1 MSASSDSPTMT
12 LKTPKTSDLCDACD
26 AALACAL
33 PFRGYGRRRAFAG
46 TIRTIRCHEDIAL
59 MRDVVGQ
66 PGRDQVLV
74 IDGGGSLARALFGD
88 VMAGVAMRTGW
99 AGLVINGAI
108 RDAVEID
115 AMDIGIKALGTVPR
129 RGERT
134 GAGEVDVPVHFG
146 GITFTPGHRL
156 VADEDGVIVLPA
168 GVAEGDIAVDDV
180 VAATAAYA
188 ARSSKPR

>member
-1 MSASSDSPTMT
+1 M
-12 LKTPKTSDLCDACD
+12 TPKTSDLCDACEG
-26 AALACAL
+26 ALACAL

-66 PGRDQVLV
+66 AGGDQVLV

-88 VMAGVAMRTGW
+88 VMAAMAVRNGW
-99 AGLVINGAI
+99 AGLVINGVI

-115 AMDIGIKALGTVPR
+115 GMDIGVKALGTVPR

-168 GVAEGDIAVDDV
+168 GVAEGDIDV
-180 VAATAAYA
+180 GDAVAATAAYA
-188 ARSSKPR
+188 AASRTAG

>member
-1 MSASSDSPTMT
+1 MT
-12 LKTPKTSDLCDACD
+12 FKTSDLCDACD
-26 AALACAL
+26 GALACAL
-33 PFRGYGRRRAFAG
+33 PFRGFGRRRAFAG

-88 VMAGVAMRTGW
+88 VMADMAQRNGW

-115 AMDIGIKALGTVPR
+115 AMDIGVKALGTVPR

-134 GAGEVDVPVHFG
+134 GAGEVDVPVRFG

-156 VADEDGVIVLPA
+156 VADEDGVIVLP
-168 GVAEGDIAVDDV
+168 GGMVEGDIDV
-180 VAATAAYA
+180 EGAVAATAAYA
-188 ARSSKPR
+188 AAPRSA